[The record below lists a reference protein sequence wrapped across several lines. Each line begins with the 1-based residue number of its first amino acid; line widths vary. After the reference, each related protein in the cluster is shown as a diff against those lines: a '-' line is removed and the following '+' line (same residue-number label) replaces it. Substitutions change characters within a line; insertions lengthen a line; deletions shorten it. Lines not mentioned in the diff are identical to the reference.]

1 MKTYPLDFV
10 LSILFLTYVYIRK
23 IKINK
28 DGKEHCYWA
37 LVESIRTAR
46 GPRQRVVAHLGEI
59 DESGRLG
66 FKQAAEGRADF
77 QSDLFDEE
85 P

>member
-1 MKTYPLDFV
+1 VKTYPLDFV
-10 LSILFLTYVYIRK
+10 LSVSFLLYVYIRK

-37 LVESIRTAR
+37 LVESVRTAH

-59 DESGRLG
+59 DEAGRLG
-66 FKQAAEGRADF
+66 FKQAAEGRTDF
-77 QSDLFDEE
+77 QSNLGERT
-85 P
+85 